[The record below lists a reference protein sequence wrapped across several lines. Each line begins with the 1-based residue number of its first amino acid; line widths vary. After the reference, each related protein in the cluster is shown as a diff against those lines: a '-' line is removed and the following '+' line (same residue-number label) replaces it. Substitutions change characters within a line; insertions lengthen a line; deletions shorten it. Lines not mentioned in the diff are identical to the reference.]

1 MRAALALLIAASA
14 CAGTAGGAGSGNGEP
29 VNPGPSSSR
38 QSAREL
44 GSTTAPSGF
53 YEYLPPG
60 YPRDGRARP
69 LLVFWHG
76 LGENGNGT
84 TELPRV
90 LANGPPR
97 LIAHDQWPA
106 ERPFIVLSPQH
117 PGGGCP
123 SATEIDAFLGWAV
136 GAYHVDPKRIFLTG
150 LSCGAIGSWSYLGG
164 YRGIDVAAALLIA
177 GNPGDPASGGSAWG
191 RNGCAL
197 GEVAIWSV
205 HGDQDFTVTIDND
218 RATMQHLVA
227 CPVPPARGAVWTEV
241 AGGGH
246 DTWTA
251 TYDGSRGDVYG
262 WLLAHAKP

>member
-1 MRAALALLIAASA
+1 MRSALVALLAASA
-14 CAGTAGGAGSGNGEP
+14 CTGVTSSPPGPTDPP
-29 VNPGPSSSR
+29 VDPGPSSTR
-38 QSAREL
+38 LAARPL

-60 YPRDGRARP
+60 YPADGSARP

-76 LGENGNGT
+76 IGENGNGT
-84 TELPRV
+84 SDLGKV

-97 LIAHDQWPA
+97 LIARDAWPA
-106 ERPFIVLSPQH
+106 ERTFIVLSPQH

-123 SATEIDAFLGWAV
+123 SADEIDAFIGWAE
-136 GAYHVDPKRIFLTG
+136 GAYHVDAKRVFVTG
-150 LSCGAIGSWSYLGG
+150 LSCGAIGAWSYLDK
-164 YRGIDVAAALLIA
+164 YLATDVAAALLIA
-177 GNPGDPASGGSAWG
+177 GDPGGTWAK
-191 RNGCAL
+191 RGCGLGAVAL
-197 GEVAIWSV
+197 WSV
-205 HGDQDFTVTIDND
+205 HGDADGTVSITND
-218 RATMQHLVA
+218 RTTMESLLA

-251 TYDGSRGDVYG
+251 TYAGEHGDVYA